1 MYNVTR
7 EMLVE
12 ILDGYIKLAKKLDG
26 ELVVLNK
33 VDDEADEFLIK
44 NIKDFNLIKTKKND
58 LLEITIYVDDE
69 DEVYEE
75 FVIGDGTDYQKV
87 QKNIYEKFPKYF
99 KVGSLNIKSDSKKSG
114 KEKGTSTNKDSQS
127 NHFQKFMKKNK

>member
-7 EMLVE
+7 EMLTE

-33 VDDEADEFLIK
+33 IDDEADEFLIE

-75 FVIGDGTDYQKV
+75 FVIGDGSDYSKV

-99 KVGSLNIKSDSKKSG
+99 RAGSLENKSDSKKTG
-114 KEKGTSTNKDSQS
+114 KIKESSINRDSQS

>member
-7 EMLVE
+7 DMLIEV
-12 ILDGYIKLAKKLDG
+12 LDGYIKLAKSLDG

-33 VDDEADEFLIK
+33 VDDEADEFLIE

-75 FVIGDGTDYQKV
+75 FIIGDGTDYQKV
-87 QKNIYEKFPKYF
+87 QKNIFEKFPKYF
-99 KVGSLNIKSDSKKSG
+99 KSDSKKIKSDSKISG
-114 KEKGTSTNKDSQS
+114 NKKEDSSNRDSQS
-127 NHFQKFMKKNK
+127 NHFQKFMKKKR

>member
-7 EMLVE
+7 EILIE
-12 ILDGYIKLAKKLDG
+12 ILNGYVKLAKTLGG

-33 VDDEADEFLIK
+33 VDDEADEFLIE

-58 LLEITIYVDDE
+58 LLEVTIYVDDE

-75 FVIGDGTDYQKV
+75 FVIGEGTDFQKV
-87 QKNIYEKFPKYF
+87 QKNIFEKYPKYF
-99 KVGSLNIKSDSKKSG
+99 KIDSSSIKSDSKKSG
-114 KEKGTSTNKDSQS
+114 KSREILGNKDSQS
-127 NHFQKFMKKNK
+127 NHFQKFMKKKK

>member
-7 EMLVE
+7 EMLTE

-33 VDDEADEFLIK
+33 IDDEADEFLIE

-75 FVIGDGTDYQKV
+75 FIIGDGSDYSKV

-99 KVGSLNIKSDSKKSG
+99 RAESLENKSDSKKTG
-114 KEKGTSTNKDSQS
+114 KTKESSINRDSQS

>member
-7 EMLVE
+7 EMLIE
-12 ILDGYIKLAKKLDG
+12 ILEGYIKLAKKMDG

-33 VDDEADEFLIK
+33 VNDEADEFLIE
-44 NIKDFNLIKTKKND
+44 NINDFNLIKTKKND
-58 LLEITIYVDDE
+58 LLEVTIYVDDE

-75 FVIGDGTDYQKV
+75 FIIGNGSDYPKI

-99 KVGSLNIKSDSKKSG
+99 KVNPLIIKSDVKKSG
-114 KEKGTSTNKDSQS
+114 KEKQILNNKDSQN
-127 NHFQKFMKKNK
+127 NHFEKFMKKKK

>member
-7 EMLVE
+7 EMLIEV
-12 ILDGYIKLAKKLDG
+12 LKGYIKLAKTLGG

-33 VDDEADEFLIK
+33 VDDEADEFIIE
-44 NIKDFNLIKTKKND
+44 NINDFNLIKTKKND

-75 FVIGDGTDYQKV
+75 FVIGDGTDFHKV
-87 QKNIYEKFPKYF
+87 QKNIFEKYPKYF
-99 KVGSLNIKSDSKKSG
+99 KIDSISIKSDSKKSG
-114 KEKGTSTNKDSQS
+114 KNKEILGNKDSQS
-127 NHFQKFMKKNK
+127 NHFQKFMKKKK

>member
-7 EMLVE
+7 DMLIEV
-12 ILDGYIKLAKKLDG
+12 LDGYIKLAKSLDG

-33 VDDEADEFLIK
+33 VDDEADEFLIE

-75 FVIGDGTDYQKV
+75 FIIGDGTDYQKV
-87 QKNIYEKFPKYF
+87 QKNIFEKFPKYF
-99 KVGSLNIKSDSKKSG
+99 KSDSKKIKSDSKNSG
-114 KEKGTSTNKDSQS
+114 NKKEDSSNRDSQS
-127 NHFQKFMKKNK
+127 NHFQKFMKKKR